1 MPPSPALKHK
11 AFAYITHG
19 RRLLVFSHPDHPQ
32 AGIQVPAGT
41 LKDGEDPREG
51 VLREAFEETGLEG
64 LRAEAL
70 PGQCDYPAPARNE
83 IHRRNFFH
91 LTCSD
96 DPPEKW
102 IHYERH
108 PDEGDEDAI
117 RFEFFWVDLPG
128 GVPTLSPGH
137 DRMIPKLLKALELA

>member
-1 MPPSPALKHK
+1 MLRLDGAFLAGVPLRSRTRRGHGGAPRDAPGYAARLSSLK
-11 AFAYITHG
+11 
-19 RRLLVFSHPDHPQ
+19 S
-32 AGIQVPAGT
+32 
-41 LKDGEDPREG
+41 GEDPHEG

-70 PGQCDYPAPARNE
+70 LGQCDYPAPARNE